1 MAVTGVPKF
10 CILDRRFL
18 CYLRDTRAN
27 RHIDQTG
34 ICQKLFLG
42 KQRVIEQ
49 NWTVFYISW
58 LLYVV

>member
-27 RHIDQTG
+27 RHIDQIG
-34 ICQKLFLG
+34 ICQKLFLC
-42 KQRVIEQ
+42 KQRVIVQ
-49 NWTVFYISW
+49 NQTCI
-58 LLYVV
+58 LY

>member
-10 CILDRRFL
+10 CNCILDRRFL

-27 RHIDQTG
+27 RHIDQIG
-34 ICQKLFLG
+34 ICQKLFLC

-49 NWTVFYISW
+49 NWTCI
-58 LLYVV
+58 LH

>member
-27 RHIDQTG
+27 RHSNQIG
-34 ICQKLFLG
+34 ICQKLFMC

-49 NWTVFYISW
+49 NWTCI
-58 LLYVV
+58 LY